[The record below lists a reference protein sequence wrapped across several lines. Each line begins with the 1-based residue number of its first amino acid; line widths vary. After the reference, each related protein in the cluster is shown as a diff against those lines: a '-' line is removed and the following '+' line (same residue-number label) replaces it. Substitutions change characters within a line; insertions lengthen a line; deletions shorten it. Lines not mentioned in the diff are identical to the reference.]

1 MVVAV
6 YGKDISTD
14 NYEYLEELF
23 EILRKYGVDVRIYH
37 EFYRFLKLETAF
49 DQDLQEFY
57 HHEDLFKDI
66 DVLVSVGGDGTIL
79 DATTLVRDSGV
90 PILGINLGRLGFLA
104 NVAKS
109 EIDETISRL
118 VDGKYII
125 NPRSVIQ
132 LETRKNLFGSLNFAL
147 NEVSIARNETTSMIT
162 IHTFINDRYLNTYW
176 SDGLII
182 CTPTG
187 STGYNLSCGGPIV
200 MPGSENFVITPIA
213 PHTLTV
219 RPFVISDKYKI
230 RLRVEGR
237 ADHFLV
243 SLDSRM
249 QAISPDDE
257 LYISKADFKINLVQM
272 EHIDYSTTL
281 RNKLN
286 WGLDQRN

>member
-1 MVVAV
+1 MIIAV
-6 YGKDISTD
+6 YGKEVQPSAIG
-14 NYEYLEELF
+14 YVREFFAEME
-23 EILRKYGVDVRIYH
+23 RRDVEVMVYANFH
-37 EFYRFLKLETAF
+37 RFLRNELNLPLDFPVFNDHEGI
-49 DQDLQEFY
+49 LQA
-57 HHEDLFKDI
+57 DI
-66 DVLVSVGGDGTIL
+66 LISLGGDGTLL
-79 DATTLVRDSGV
+79 DSTTLVRDSGI

-104 NVAKS
+104 NVSRA
-109 EIDETISRL
+109 ELEETIGRI
-118 VDGKYII
+118 VDRKYVVH
-125 NPRSVIQ
+125 PRSV
-132 LETRKNLFGSLNFAL
+132 LELKTKRNLFGSLNFAL
-147 NEVSIARNETTSMIT
+147 NEVSISRNETTSMIT
-162 IHTFINDRYLNTYW
+162 THTFINDRFLNTYW

-219 RPFVISDKYKI
+219 RPFVLSDKYKI

-249 QAISPDDE
+249 QAIQPDDE
-257 LYISKADFKINLVQM
+257 LYICKADFRIHLIQL
-272 EHIDYSTTL
+272 EHIDYMGTL
-281 RNKLN
+281 RTKLN